1 MFGMVLH
8 ANNTLFLSF
17 NICKVD
23 FKKLP
28 QATKRT
34 SRKMAKMDKLF
45 MIESTFDY
53 LKEID
58 VKGRDLCS

>member
-1 MFGMVLH
+1 
-8 ANNTLFLSF
+8 
-17 NICKVD
+17 VD

-28 QATKRT
+28 QSTKRT
-34 SRKMAKMDKLF
+34 SRKRDKMDKLF
-45 MIESTFDY
+45 MIESTVDY